1 MTLLGRDAPQSIET
15 RSVFINTSPCDSP
28 LLRFDHL
35 DVRTSYSS
43 GLASS
48 RQACRELQQHR
59 RRQNVTTHGGIRPAE
74 SRVYMRVATPE
85 SLASRG
91 RPGGLRKHAIL

>member
-1 MTLLGRDAPQSIET
+1 MTVVGRDAPPSIET

-48 RQACRELQQHR
+48 RQACREL
-59 RRQNVTTHGGIRPAE
+59 
-74 SRVYMRVATPE
+74 
-85 SLASRG
+85 
-91 RPGGLRKHAIL
+91 

>member
-1 MTLLGRDAPQSIET
+1 MTLLGRDAPPSIET
-15 RSVFINTSPCDSP
+15 RSVFINTSLRDSP

-35 DVRTSYSS
+35 DVSTSYSS

-59 RRQNVTTHGGIRPAE
+59 RT
-74 SRVYMRVATPE
+74 
-85 SLASRG
+85 
-91 RPGGLRKHAIL
+91 